1 MAGAG
6 NNKETFVA
14 VSWFA
19 LLVFAL
25 LALVGSVLLV
35 AIVVALTTTR
45 RRHKDENEDSED

>member
-1 MAGAG
+1 M
-6 NNKETFVA
+6 A

-19 LLVFAL
+19 LFVFAL